1 MLCSGGR
8 KAGAMNLTT
17 TIDKP
22 IYIQVEPRYVNY
34 VNRIMEGYEYLG
46 VVSTLDRREG
56 ILQIRA
62 TPDTTNEVRDILAH
76 IPIEIHYVERSE

>member
-8 KAGAMNLTT
+8 RAGAMNMTT
-17 TIDKP
+17 AIDKP
-22 IYIQVEPRYVNY
+22 IYIQVEPKYVNY

-46 VVSTLDRREG
+46 VVSTLDRHEG

-62 TPDTTNEVRDILAH
+62 TPDTADEVRDILAH
-76 IPIEIHYVERSE
+76 IPIEIRYVERSE

>member
-1 MLCSGGR
+1 M
-8 KAGAMNLTT
+8 TT

-22 IYIQVEPRYVNY
+22 IYIQIEPKYVNY

-56 ILQIRA
+56 ILLIRA
-62 TPDTTNEVRDILAH
+62 TPDTANEVREILAH
-76 IPIEIHYVERSE
+76 IPIEIHYVEH

>member
-1 MLCSGGR
+1 MI
-8 KAGAMNLTT
+8 M

-22 IYIQVEPRYVNY
+22 IYIQIEPKYVNY

-62 TPDTTNEVRDILAH
+62 TPDTANEVRDILAH
-76 IPIEIHYVERSE
+76 IPIELHYVERSE

>member
-1 MLCSGGR
+1 MLCSGGH
-8 KAGAMNLTT
+8 KAGAMNMIT

-22 IYIQVEPRYVNY
+22 IYIQIEPKYVNY

-62 TPDTTNEVRDILAH
+62 TPDTANEVRDILAH
-76 IPIEIHYVERSE
+76 IPIEIHYVEC

>member
-1 MLCSGGR
+1 MT
-8 KAGAMNLTT
+8 A

-22 IYIQVEPRYVNY
+22 IYIQIEPKYVNY

-46 VVSTLDRREG
+46 VVSTLDRRAG

-62 TPDTTNEVRDILAH
+62 TPDTVNEVREILDH
-76 IPIEIHYVERSE
+76 IPIALQYVEY

>member
-1 MLCSGGR
+1 M
-8 KAGAMNLTT
+8 TT